1 MALGERSGFKV
12 GRYSVELDL
21 TEVLCGILE
30 FKGKHK
36 EKYLLHWLLLK
47 LSGHEV
53 QMLNT
58 LSQSFPELGKRMIPF
73 FQKRVEDYRKA
84 SRLSKVISF
93 RSAKSIEDEAV
104 KRAWQDAETMLRG
117 VSMLEN
123 ESVRDLIDDHRRM
136 LKRLCST
143 LIRLVMEKG
152 GGQVDLDLN
161 ALGKFLGGGT
171 P

>member
-1 MALGERSGFKV
+1 
-12 GRYSVELDL
+12 
-21 TEVLCGILE
+21 
-30 FKGKHK
+30 
-36 EKYLLHWLLLK
+36 
-47 LSGHEV
+47 
-53 QMLNT
+53 
-58 LSQSFPELGKRMIPF
+58 MIPF